1 MRGFGPRTPPIASGE
16 GNAMSGAHGKWNVTI
31 KTPIGVRSG
40 VLDLNVDGGK
50 LTGSL
55 SDGEH
60 RASISEGRIDG
71 NRLSW
76 SAKIDKPMRLT
87 FKFSAVVDADR
98 ISGSARN
105 LLGSATF
112 TGVRA

>member
-1 MRGFGPRTPPIASGE
+1 
-16 GNAMSGAHGKWNVTI
+16 MSAAHGKWNVTI
-31 KTPIGVRSG
+31 KTPMGDRSG
-40 VLDLNVDGGK
+40 VLELKVEGRK

-55 SDGEH
+55 SDGDH
-60 RASISEGRIDG
+60 HVSITEGKVEG
-71 NRLSW
+71 NNLSW
-76 SAKIDKPMRLT
+76 SAKIQKPMRLT
-87 FKFSAVVDADR
+87 FKFSATVEADR

>member
-1 MRGFGPRTPPIASGE
+1 
-16 GNAMSGAHGKWNVTI
+16 MSAVHGKWNVVI
-31 KTPIGVRSG
+31 KTPMGDRSG
-40 VLDLNVDGGK
+40 VLDLQVAGSK
-50 LTGSL
+50 LNGSL
-55 SDGEH
+55 SDGERH
-60 RASISEGRIDG
+60 VAITDGKIEG

-76 SAKIDKPMRLT
+76 SAKVEKPMRLT

-112 TGVRA
+112 TGVRAT

>member
-1 MRGFGPRTPPIASGE
+1 M
-16 GNAMSGAHGKWNVTI
+16 NGAHGKWHVTI
-31 KTPIGVRSG
+31 KTPMGERSG
-40 VLDLNVDGGK
+40 VLELKVEGSK
-50 LTGSL
+50 LTGFL

-60 RASISEGRIDG
+60 HVPINEGKIDG

-76 SAKIDKPMRLT
+76 SAKIEKPMRLSL
-87 FKFSAVVDADR
+87 KFSALVDADR
-98 ISGSARN
+98 ISGSARA